1 MVYGLQ
7 NKKLL
12 KIYKKWNESRKSD
25 AVNTR
30 VKIRQVLKFSSGDI
44 NLLQFSADGIYF
56 TLDELI

>member
-25 AVNTR
+25 AVNTK
-30 VKIRQVLKFSSGDI
+30 VKIRQVLKSRSGDKT
-44 NLLQFSADGIYF
+44 LLQFSADGIYF